1 MIKEIWQDIPDYL
14 GLYKVS
20 NFGRV
25 QSLARYVPRKNGQ
38 MGFVPER
45 ELKPG
50 TDRHGYKNVVLSKN
64 GTHKTFTIHKLVALA
79 FIPNPEQL
87 PEIDHKDGT
96 RTNNRVENLQ
106 WVTRKQNANN
116 PISKYRY
123 SEMAKARKP
132 YKSLQKRIYQIKD
145 GVIINEFASM
155 REAERITG
163 VAHSSIRRVISGT
176 LKMAGGFVWKD
187 KSE

>member
-64 GTHKTFTIHKLVALA
+64 PHTQIMGVEYI
-79 FIPNPEQL
+79 
-87 PEIDHKDGT
+87 EIEK
-96 RTNNRVENLQ
+96 
-106 WVTRKQNANN
+106 K
-116 PISKYRY
+116 
-123 SEMAKARKP
+123 
-132 YKSLQKRIYQIKD
+132 
-145 GVIINEFASM
+145 
-155 REAERITG
+155 
-163 VAHSSIRRVISGT
+163 
-176 LKMAGGFVWKD
+176 
-187 KSE
+187 